1 MLGGASPD
9 AHSELKSRQEQ
20 ALALLRL
27 ETVPDDA
34 HRALW
39 DQLDVGFFLRH
50 DAADIAWQTR
60 VLYRHVNAETA
71 IVRARPSPI
80 GDALQVLVYVKD
92 RPDLFAGICAYF
104 DRNGLSVLDARVST
118 TRHGYALDNFIV
130 TQTERDVRYRDIA
143 NLVEQQLASR
153 LTETAPLPEPSKGR
167 LSRLS
172 RTFPITPRVDLRADE
187 RGQYYILSVSAND
200 RPGLL
205 YSIARVLAEH
215 RIGVHAARIN
225 TLGERVEDIFLLAG
239 AGLSD
244 NRLQIQLETELLRA
258 IAV

>member
-1 MLGGASPD
+1 M
-9 AHSELKSRQEQ
+9 
-20 ALALLRL
+20 
-27 ETVPDDA
+27 
-34 HRALW
+34 HRA
-39 DQLDVGFFLRH
+39 RH
-50 DAADIAWQTR
+50 TDGA
-60 VLYRHVNAETA
+60 
-71 IVRARPSPI
+71 
-80 GDALQVLVYVKD
+80 
-92 RPDLFAGICAYF
+92 
-104 DRNGLSVLDARVST
+104 
-118 TRHGYALDNFIV
+118 
-130 TQTERDVRYRDIA
+130 
-143 NLVEQQLASR
+143 LVEQQLATR
-153 LTETAPLPEPSKGR
+153 LAETASLPEPSKGR

-215 RIGVHAARIN
+215 QVGVHAARIN
-225 TLGERVEDIFLLAG
+225 TLGERVEDIFLLDG

>member
-1 MLGGASPD
+1 
-9 AHSELKSRQEQ
+9 
-20 ALALLRL
+20 
-27 ETVPDDA
+27 
-34 HRALW
+34 
-39 DQLDVGFFLRH
+39 
-50 DAADIAWQTR
+50 
-60 VLYRHVNAETA
+60 
-71 IVRARPSPI
+71 
-80 GDALQVLVYVKD
+80 VLVYVRD
-92 RPDLFAGICAYF
+92 RSDLFAGICSYF
-104 DRNGLSVLDARVST
+104 DRNSLSVLDARIST

-130 TQTERDVRYRDIA
+130 ARTEDDVQYRDIA
-143 NLVEQQLASR
+143 NLVEQQLGAR
-153 LTETAPLPEPSKGR
+153 LSIDAPLPEPSKGR

-225 TLGERVEDIFLLAG
+225 TLGERVEDVFLLDG
-239 AGLSD
+239 RGLSD

-258 IAV
+258 IAA